1 MSWLDLIIMLTLRPY
16 QKEALSSLDN
26 LPNHPVLM
34 EASVGSG
41 KSLMIATYLM
51 NHHGRCLCL
60 TLSCELIEQNYKTY
74 INQSGQD
81 STVFC
86 AALNQKSM
94 EGRVVFASPQSLVR
108 SLDSTHFDVI
118 IIDEAHAVNMDAKN
132 SVYKRILNHYRGADV
147 IGLTGTP
154 HRGRNSIVGDV
165 KFFKSCVYKI
175 RAPELIAQGYLVRP
189 VFEDSPSELS
199 IPFGQLKLNSMN
211 NFNYKQIEEVV
222 TSSLTKTQR
231 IMHILGQRVI
241 TQKRGGSFVFCATIT
256 QCKVASE
263 VLEHYGQT
271 KIISATTPNKERMDI
286 LHGAR
291 EGRVLFLVSV
301 NCLLVGV
308 DIPRYDTICFIRPTE
323 SLTLFLQAIGRGLRL
338 SEGKVS
344 CAVLDY
350 AQNIDRFQDI
360 DDPILIQALQR
371 IGDDPNYCIPCY
383 TCGTFNTPTARRCI
397 GINEN
402 SRCSHY
408 FNFKP
413 CPFCQVE
420 NDITARSCRICEK
433 EILDHNRKLKLLEND
448 HLFPVLRTQYQI
460 TGEMFSV
467 LYTIGTEENFNIVPE
482 HYWFKSPKGKNIF
495 YAQFV
500 RKHVQSPSQ
509 YYPVLDRPDVL
520 KRVAENAVSPTHL
533 LLNLLTMKVKRKIF
547 NVNQESTGT

>member
-1 MSWLDLIIMLTLRPY
+1 MLTLRPY
-16 QKEALSSLDN
+16 QNQALSSLQN
-26 LPNHPVLM
+26 LPNHPVLV

-51 NHHGRCLCL
+51 QYPGRCLCL

-74 INQSGQD
+74 VKQGGHD
-81 STVFC
+81 SSVFC

-94 EGRVVFASPQSLVR
+94 QGRVVFASPQSLVR
-108 SLDSTHFDVI
+108 ALDSTHFDVI
-118 IIDEAHAVNMDAKN
+118 VIDEAHAIDMESKN
-132 SVYKRILNHYRGADV
+132 GIYKRILNHYRGADV

-154 HRGRNSIVGDV
+154 HRGRDSIVGPE

-175 RAPELIAQGYLVRP
+175 RAPELIAQGYLVKP
-189 VFEDSPSELS
+189 IFEDAPSELS

-211 NFNYKQIEEVV
+211 RFNAKQLDEVV

-231 IMHILGQRVI
+231 IMHILGQRI
-241 TQKRGGSFVFCATIT
+241 ISEKRGGAFVFCATIT
-256 QCKVASE
+256 QCKVASK
-263 VLEHYGQT
+263 VLQDYGET
-271 KIISATTPNKERMDI
+271 KIISATTPNQERMAA
-286 LHGAR
+286 LNMAR
-291 EGRVLFLVSV
+291 DSRVLFLVSV

-308 DIPRYDTICFIRPTE
+308 DIPSYDTICFIRPTE
-323 SLTLFLQAIGRGLRL
+323 SLTLFVQAIGRGLRL
-338 SEGKVS
+338 SEGKTS

-350 AQNIDRFQDI
+350 AENLDRFQDV
-360 DDPILIQALQR
+360 DDPILNEAIQR
-371 IGDDPNYCIPCY
+371 KGDDPDYCIPCY
-383 TCGTFNTPTARRCI
+383 TCGTLNTPTARRCI
-397 GINEN
+397 GLHDVG
-402 SRCSHY
+402 RCEHY

-420 NDITARSCRICEK
+420 NDITARSCRSCLR

-448 HLFPVLRTQYQI
+448 HLFPVIRTQYQI
-460 TGEMFSV
+460 TAEMFSV

-520 KRVAENAVSPTHL
+520 NRIASSAISPTHL
-533 LLNLLTMKVKRKIF
+533 LLNLLTMKIKRKVF
-547 NVNQESTGT
+547 NADDKELNTA